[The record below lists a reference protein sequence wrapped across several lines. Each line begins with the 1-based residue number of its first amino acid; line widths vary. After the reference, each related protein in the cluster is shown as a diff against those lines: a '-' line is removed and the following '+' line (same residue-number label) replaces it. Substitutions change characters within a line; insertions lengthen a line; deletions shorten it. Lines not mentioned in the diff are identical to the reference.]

1 MFRAHEGSELFVFV
15 FYATAEV
22 VVPAPG
28 DLALGLMLGDV
39 RELDHLGAGGTLD
52 VEVVVD
58 LHEGLAGHEL
68 DAAVASLGAGAG

>member
-1 MFRAHEGSELFVFV
+1 MFRAHEDSELFVLV

-28 DLALGLMLGDV
+28 YLALGLVLGEV
-39 RELDHLGAGGTLD
+39 GELDHLGAGRTLD

-58 LHEGLAGHEL
+58 LHESLAGHEL

>member
-28 DLALGLMLGDV
+28 YLALGLMLDEV
-39 RELDHLGAGGTLD
+39 RELDHLGAGRALD